1 MTPGSTNIRC
11 HFSAPPGRVYAALT
25 DPAAIQRWRVPQ
37 GMTSQV
43 HSFDAREGGAF
54 RVTLTYVTT
63 GEQGKTSSNSDT
75 YHGRFVRLAPGRL
88 VIEAVEFETDDPGM
102 KGEMKIT
109 YRLTETPAGTELHA
123 LHENLPPGLSPAD
136 NEVGWRMALDNLK
149 KLVEGGP
156 EQ

>member
-1 MTPGSTNIRC
+1 MTPGSTSIHC

-25 DPAAIQRWRVPQ
+25 DPAAIQKWRVPQ

-54 RVTLTYVTT
+54 RVTLTYAIT

-75 YHGRFVRLAPGRL
+75 YHGRFVRLVPDRL
-88 VIEAVEFETDDPGM
+88 VIEAIEFETDDPGM

-109 YRLTETPAGTELHA
+109 CRLTETPGGTELHA

-136 NEVGWRMALDNLK
+136 NEIGWRMALDNLK
-149 KLVEGGP
+149 KLVEGGSDA
-156 EQ
+156 